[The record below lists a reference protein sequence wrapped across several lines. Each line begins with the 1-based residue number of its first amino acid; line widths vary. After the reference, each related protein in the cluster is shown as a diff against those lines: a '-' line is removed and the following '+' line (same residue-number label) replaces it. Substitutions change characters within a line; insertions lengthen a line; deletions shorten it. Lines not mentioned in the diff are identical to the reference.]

1 MCMIKKQRAVANM
14 VTIKQIAQETGY
26 SISTISIVLRGMA
39 VERKIPESTQK
50 IVLDA
55 ARRLGYQPN
64 VSARRLRSRQAA
76 KKNIAVYWATN
87 FETALVANLLRGLQR
102 YVLEQK
108 WYAEVVVCPYKPG
121 HLEES
126 ANQRSLNMYSGMIL
140 CTASKPDLE
149 YMEQLDT
156 SCPVVLYN
164 RVSQRYPSVRVDNV
178 EVGRYAA
185 RKFLQNGCSRFIA
198 VDDVRLVEYALER
211 IAGFEEVLLAAGVT
225 PQRLRLPENSIAA
238 GRNGALQLELDESLH
253 TGIFVNTDNIAFGMH
268 AGLNE
273 RGFRM
278 PDTVELLS
286 VGTHEKDL
294 YHCLTPSLSVVE
306 IPIEE
311 IAYRCARLMDDLL
324 ENRLSGPVQ
333 TMVPFAPHERGTTAG
348 V

>member
-64 VSARRLRSRQAA
+64 VSARRLRSRQVA

-164 RVSQRYPSVRVDNV
+164 RVSKRYPSVRVDNV

-324 ENRLSGPVQ
+324 ENRLLGPVQ